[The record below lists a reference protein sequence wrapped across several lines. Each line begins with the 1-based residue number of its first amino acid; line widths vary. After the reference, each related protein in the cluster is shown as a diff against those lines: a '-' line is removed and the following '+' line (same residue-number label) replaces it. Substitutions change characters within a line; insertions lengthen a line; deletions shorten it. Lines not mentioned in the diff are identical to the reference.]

1 VVCDATG
8 KEGEAGKEGRQ
19 GTAPAPSPSL
29 PGSSFHPLLAD
40 LLRGNKRDHFE
51 AFGAF
56 DELVRRGCDPVF
68 LLFKLVVL
76 GGAAR
81 DERSLQMSSALGW
94 ARNVELRFQ
103 VVNYYRMLPRDMAST
118 RMAAETIYIPVEG
131 DAAHLGAVAYLA
143 VLAYPSRAEW
153 DKRTQF
159 VEHFKGRLSK
169 LYIDGAVLRKG
180 ELLRTYK
187 RPRERVARIQPRYR
201 QMKHEK
207 IEGVL
212 NRAFYRIKAWRLP
225 AAEIALWM
233 MLHNQRVGPFVVKVA
248 NASRPQ
254 WEPTSIA
261 KACDLV
267 ADLLNSQRGVW
278 ERFHSDHDFGWDAVR
293 VRHRVW
299 ATTKP
304 VLHLAIALRGA
315 PRREHYS
322 IEPLLLIQEPS
333 WLRNALEYAEASR
346 QVLPQ
351 LIPSFEPEQAVRL
364 LPEAS

>member
-1 VVCDATG
+1 M
-8 KEGEAGKEGRQ
+8 
-19 GTAPAPSPSL
+19 
-29 PGSSFHPLLAD
+29 PLMNLS
-40 LLRGNKRDHFE
+40 
-51 AFGAF
+51 
-56 DELVRRGCDPVF
+56 
-68 LLFKLVVL
+68 
-76 GGAAR
+76 GGAAIR
-81 DERSLQMSSALGW
+81 CFCYSSWWSLAAQLGMNGPLQMSSALGW